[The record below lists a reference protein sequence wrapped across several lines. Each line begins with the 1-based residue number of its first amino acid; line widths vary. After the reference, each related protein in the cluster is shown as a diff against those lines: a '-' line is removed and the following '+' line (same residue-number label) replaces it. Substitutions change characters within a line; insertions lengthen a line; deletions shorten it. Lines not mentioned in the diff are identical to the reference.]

1 MTCSKIA
8 YPTAKIKANG
18 TRFRITPLPENKRII
33 TPMVLTTAGAIAVG
47 QETITLSAA
56 LTKAVWAG
64 DVIKFKVGAG
74 PEVAYTLADSS
85 PIGAGIAGSPLKI
98 VPATTA
104 LATGATGSTIGSI
117 YVAGVTD
124 IPINVAPVTT
134 TGGDLL
140 SGDFSETSITGTAYS
155 IPLSINRIKNC
166 PGQGVLLDL
175 IYKDDYLYREVFA
188 EMIRPNGEYH
198 GGAAVV
204 SAAGETGAKDAE
216 VVLSA
221 TLSFN
226 GCSVEFRHA
235 DGFTPVPWPLV

>member
-18 TRFRITPLPENKRII
+18 TRFRLTPLPDGKRII
-33 TPMVLTTAGAIAVG
+33 TPLTLTTAAAIAVG
-47 QETITLSAA
+47 QETITLSTA
-56 LTKAVWAG
+56 LTKALWAG
-64 DVIKFKVGAG
+64 DVINFKVGAG
-74 PEVAYTLADSS
+74 PDVPYTLADSA
-85 PIGAGIAGSPLKI
+85 PIGSGTAGTPLKI
-98 VPATTA
+98 VPAVTA
-104 LATGATGSTIGSI
+104 SATGAVGSTIGSI

-124 IPINVAPVTT
+124 VPINIAPVTS

-166 PGQGVLLDL
+166 PGQGVLLDM
-175 IYKDDYLYREVFA
+175 IYREDYLYREVFA

-198 GGAAVV
+198 AGAAVV
-204 SAAGETGAKDAE
+204 SAAGETGAKDGD

-226 GCSVEFRHA
+226 GCSIEFRHG
-235 DGFTPVPWPLV
+235 DGFTPAPWPTV